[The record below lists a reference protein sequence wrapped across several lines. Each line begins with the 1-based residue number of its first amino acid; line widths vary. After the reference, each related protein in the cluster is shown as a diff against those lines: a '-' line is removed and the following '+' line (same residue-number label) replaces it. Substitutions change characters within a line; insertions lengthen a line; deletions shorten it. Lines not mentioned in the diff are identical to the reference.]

1 MNYEGSQRSV
11 LKQCSPQYIHYI
23 RSASVQLQY
32 LLRNLTLLFAM
43 SGEESSSLTSIEV
56 LLDVDLVGV
65 ADPVGVGACSLGVK
79 E

>member
-1 MNYEGSQRSV
+1 
-11 LKQCSPQYIHYI
+11 
-23 RSASVQLQY
+23 
-32 LLRNLTLLFAM
+32 M

-79 E
+79 EWRVIEAAAPMWIGNELRRNNGGGRAPGIFSS